1 MELLQL
7 ATYLRLKRQLLQ
19 PEMIGLPEAQRDT
32 ADLLHR
38 AAIAAAAGV
47 SLDDYNRLEYGARD
61 LPSEQVLHAL
71 IDVLE
76 LSEDDAAELERIVRV
91 ARDTTR
97 TEVHPH
103 LKALLDSW
111 PMTAAFVC
119 NHQLTVLASNPI
131 ARAVSPMFDGGTNV
145 LRAMYLDPNA
155 YGMIRNAAE
164 VESVTAAWVKK
175 LAAEDANDASLTR
188 LVDEISANEPRFLTA
203 WQRDAA
209 PTGDGD
215 FLLDHPAV
223 GKLDLHYRRFDIAG
237 SPSQFLVTLHGDPET
252 PTDCG
257 LRLLKEFGSEP

>member
-1 MELLQL
+1 MRELQL

-38 AAIAAAAGV
+38 VAIAAAAGV
-47 SLDDYNRLEYGARD
+47 SLDYYNRLEYGARD

-76 LSEDDAAELERIVRV
+76 LTEDDAAELERIVRV

-155 YGMIRNAAE
+155 YGMIRNVAE
-164 VESVTAAWVKK
+164 VESVTAAWAKK
-175 LAAEDANDASLTR
+175 LAADHANDASLTR
-188 LVDEISANEPRFLTA
+188 LVDEISNEPRFRTA
-203 WQRDAA
+203 WQRNVA